1 MATVAIQDGGETRSI
16 KIDGVEVSQ
25 YVTEYNA
32 DAKTG
37 TTPILLMEVDAG
49 TEIVF
54 ENAEVKWKFN
64 FPDEV
69 KIRRAMYQTLKNE
82 FEVSG

>member
-1 MATVAIQDGGETRSI
+1 MATVRIQDGGDTKSI
-16 KIDGVEVSQ
+16 TIDGTEVSQ

-32 DAKTG
+32 DAKTD

-54 ENAEVKWKFN
+54 ENAEIRWKFN
-64 FPDEV
+64 FPEEE

-82 FEVSG
+82 FEVV

>member
-1 MATVAIQDGGETRSI
+1 MATVKINDGGTTRSI
-16 KIDGVEVSQ
+16 MIDGVEVSQ

-32 DAKTG
+32 DAKTD
-37 TTPILLMEVDAG
+37 TTPMLLMEVDAG

-54 ENAEVKWKFN
+54 ENAEIRWKFN

-69 KIRRAMYQTLKNE
+69 KIRQAMYQTLKNE

>member
-1 MATVAIQDGGETRSI
+1 MATVRIQDGGATRSI
-16 KIDGVEVSQ
+16 TIDGTEVSQ

-37 TTPILLMEVDAG
+37 TTPMILMEVDAD
-49 TEIVF
+49 TEIIF
-54 ENAEVKWKFN
+54 ENTEIRWKFN

>member
-1 MATVAIQDGGETRSI
+1 MATVRIQDGGATRSI
-16 KIDGVEVSQ
+16 TIDGTEVSQ